1 MFKKKSRYKD
11 GIEIH
16 VYLLNFS
23 SFHHTRT
30 HLGKWPSHW
39 MMMMKPSGN
48 HGVILW
54 IKISWQFFFLTSVR
68 QKVLEKKNHELIWPG
83 KGTFKL
89 TVQLP
94 TAPDK
99 VQDAFEEEIPTKVS
113 QNMSKREVGCSA
125 EVCGKGIT
133 TWGIRWDEKYK
144 SNWSRKHLT
153 DVEGVRVVMR

>member
-1 MFKKKSRYKD
+1 MTKPLNDDDETLWKSWS
-11 GIEIH
+11 
-16 VYLLNFS
+16 NFVNKN
-23 SFHHTRT
+23 FLT
-30 HLGKWPSHW
+30 
-39 MMMMKPSGN
+39 
-48 HGVILW
+48 V
-54 IKISWQFFFLTSVR
+54 FFLTSVW

-94 TAPDK
+94 TTPDK
-99 VQDAFEEEIPTKVS
+99 VQDAFEGEIPTKVS